1 MAVVPAATTPG
12 VARTVSGARA
22 LRFGVRSLFFTSS
35 GKHRIGKAEGMEG
48 QEKAN
53 EAARELSKLGAK
65 KGGRA
70 RASVMTA
77 AERSEQARAAA
88 QARWRKRKSG
98 EAPVEASEEKSPVA
112 DVVPIA
118 EDMPLPHSLLKGT
131 LPMAGVELEC
141 HVLTDGRRVFTQ
153 REIVRILSGQ
163 TNGDLGRYLS
173 RNQLY
178 SPGSIDSEVIRFKIP
193 GAGGPANGYE
203 ATLLIQICELYLDAR
218 DQNRLHPSQ
227 EKLARVAE
235 TVIRGCAKVGIIALI
250 DEATGFQEV
259 RKKNALRLKLQAFIS
274 EDMQEWA
281 RMFPEEFWLELARLE
296 GTRYSPRNRPLRWG
310 KYVMMFV
317 YDAIDED
324 IGKKLREINPHPQH
338 RRNHHQWLKDF
349 GREKVN
355 NHIQQVIAIMKLCD
369 DMPEFRRKFDRVYSK
384 AYQLEIAWGDLEAA
398 A

>member
-1 MAVVPAATTPG
+1 MAG
-12 VARTVSGARA
+12 
-22 LRFGVRSLFFTSS
+22 L
-35 GKHRIGKAEGMEG
+35 
-48 QEKAN
+48 EKAN

-77 AERSEQARAAA
+77 EERSEQARAAA
-88 QARWRKRKSG
+88 QARWRKRKSE
-98 EAPVEASEEKSPVA
+98 EAPVEATEEESLVA
-112 DVVPIA
+112 DVVPIT

-141 HVLTDGRRVFTQ
+141 HVLSDGRRVFTQ

-178 SPGSIDSEVIRFKIP
+178 SPGSIDNEIIRFKIP
-193 GAGGPANGYE
+193 GTGGPANGYE

-235 TVIRGCAKVGIIALI
+235 TVIRACAKVGIIALI

-384 AYQLEIAWGDLEAA
+384 AYQLEIAWDDLEAA